1 MYYNGNTMAPQR
13 KSDVVSVSL
22 PPELV
27 RRVTEHVKNAGTSR
41 SHLVMEALEQYL
53 WLEKW
58 RQLQAY
64 GFERAVD
71 LNLTV
76 GDVERLIDEFRQEKR
91 STGRRRH

>member
-1 MYYNGNTMAPQR
+1 MTQQR

-27 RRVTEHVKNAGTSR
+27 QRVAEHVRAAGTSR
-41 SHLVMEALEQYL
+41 SRLVMEALEQYL

-71 LNLTV
+71 QNLMA
-76 GDVERLIDEFRQEKR
+76 GDVESLIDEFREEKKI
-91 STGRRRH
+91 TGRRRH